1 MVFFKRFNKILVYKA
16 FQPRFSSSNLSKY
29 APLPQIGAK
38 ITKNN
43 YNSELSLENSMSVIS
58 TLADNKNKE
67 INLDTSL
74 SSVLIGLRLPNG
86 TKKEKKFKNRDTL
99 KMVMEFALKD
109 NRHLGQPSNFT
120 FLMMPNFIVHDLNKS
135 IGFYKIANRSML
147 FVIDKNLL

>member
-1 MVFFKRFNKILVYKA
+1 MVCFKRSNNILVYKE
-16 FQPRFSSSNLSKY
+16 FQSRLSSFNLSKY
-29 APLPQIGAK
+29 APLPQIGTK

-43 YNSELSLENSMSVIS
+43 YNPEHSLDNSMAVMS
-58 TLADNKNKE
+58 THADNKNKE
-67 INLDTSL
+67 INVDTSL

-99 KMVMEFALKD
+99 KMVMDFALKD